1 MPVDISM
8 TVLSIILMGGTVL
21 FPDDRVHQVLGMVLM
36 VLWIVHTVLHRRW
49 YGALLKGKY
58 NPYRTLQLI
67 INLGITISCV
77 LVMVSGMA
85 MAWFLPSSFGLNYA
99 RNIHLAS
106 SHWYYL
112 FMCAHL
118 GMHISM
124 MHIPVRFML
133 PLGVYGIYA
142 FFARGLWK
150 YFFLTQQ
157 FFFLDLD
164 KGYVM
169 FAVDYVAILAAFA
182 ILIHL
187 MGEAAKGRFNEF
199 RACYLWNSDIHYHR
213 GVPSHS
219 HQS

>member
-1 MPVDISM
+1 MPVDITM
-8 TVLSIILMGGTVL
+8 TILSIILMGGTVL

-36 VLWIVHTVLHRRW
+36 VLWIVHTLLHRRW
-49 YGALLKGKY
+49 YGALFKGKY
-58 NPYRTLQLI
+58 NPYRILQLV

-85 MAWFLPSSFGLNYA
+85 MAWFLPASFGLNYA

-124 MHIPVRFML
+124 IANRIKAKHPETHHPVLLRFVSAVL
-133 PLGVYGIYA
+133 LVYGIYA

-169 FAVDYVAILAAFA
+169 FAVDYMAILAAFA

-187 MGEAAKGRFNEF
+187 MAGALKRKM
-199 RACYLWNSDIHYHR
+199 
-213 GVPSHS
+213 
-219 HQS
+219 Q

>member
-1 MPVDISM
+1 MNMPVDISM

-58 NPYRTLQLI
+58 NPYRILQLI
-67 INLGITISCV
+67 INLGITVSCV

-85 MAWFLPSSFGLNYA
+85 MAWFLPIGFGLDYA
-99 RNIHLAS
+99 RSIHLAS

-124 MHIPVRFML
+124 IANRIKAKHPETHHPVLLRFVSAVL
-133 PLGVYGIYA
+133 LIYGLYA

-187 MGEAAKGRFNEF
+187 MAGALKRKM
-199 RACYLWNSDIHYHR
+199 
-213 GVPSHS
+213 
-219 HQS
+219 Q

>member
-58 NPYRTLQLI
+58 NPYRILQLI
-67 INLGITISCV
+67 INLGITVSCV

-85 MAWFLPSSFGLNYA
+85 MAWFLPIGFGLDYA
-99 RNIHLAS
+99 RSIHLAS

-124 MHIPVRFML
+124 IANRIRAKHPETHHPVLLRFVSAVL
-133 PLGVYGIYA
+133 LVYGIYA

-187 MGEAAKGRFNEF
+187 MAGALKRKM
-199 RACYLWNSDIHYHR
+199 
-213 GVPSHS
+213 
-219 HQS
+219 Q

>member
-1 MPVDISM
+1 MNMPVDISM

-58 NPYRTLQLI
+58 NPYRILQLI
-67 INLGITISCV
+67 INLGITVSCV

-85 MAWFLPSSFGLNYA
+85 MAWFLPIGFGLDYA
-99 RNIHLAS
+99 RSIHLAS

-124 MHIPVRFML
+124 IANRIKAKHPETHHPVLLRFVSAVL
-133 PLGVYGIYA
+133 LIYGLYA

-169 FAVDYVAILAAFA
+169 FAVDYMAILAAFA

-187 MGEAAKGRFNEF
+187 MAGALKRKM
-199 RACYLWNSDIHYHR
+199 
-213 GVPSHS
+213 
-219 HQS
+219 Q

>member
-58 NPYRTLQLI
+58 NPYRILQLI
-67 INLGITISCV
+67 INLGITVSCV

-85 MAWFLPSSFGLNYA
+85 MAWFLPIGFGLDYA
-99 RNIHLAS
+99 RSIHLAS

-124 MHIPVRFML
+124 IANRIKAKHPETHHPVLLRFVSAVL
-133 PLGVYGIYA
+133 LIYGLYA

-169 FAVDYVAILAAFA
+169 FAVDYMAILAAFA

-187 MGEAAKGRFNEF
+187 MAGALKRKM
-199 RACYLWNSDIHYHR
+199 
-213 GVPSHS
+213 
-219 HQS
+219 Q

>member
-36 VLWIVHTVLHRRW
+36 VLWIVHTLLHRRW
-49 YGALLKGKY
+49 YGALFKGKY
-58 NPYRTLQLI
+58 NPYRILQLV

-85 MAWFLPSSFGLNYA
+85 MAWFLPIGFGLNYA
-99 RNIHLAS
+99 RSIHLAS

-124 MHIPVRFML
+124 IANRIKAKHPETHHPVLLRFVSAVL
-133 PLGVYGIYA
+133 LVYGIYA

-169 FAVDYVAILAAFA
+169 FAVDYMAILAAFA

-187 MGEAAKGRFNEF
+187 MAGALKRKM
-199 RACYLWNSDIHYHR
+199 
-213 GVPSHS
+213 
-219 HQS
+219 Q